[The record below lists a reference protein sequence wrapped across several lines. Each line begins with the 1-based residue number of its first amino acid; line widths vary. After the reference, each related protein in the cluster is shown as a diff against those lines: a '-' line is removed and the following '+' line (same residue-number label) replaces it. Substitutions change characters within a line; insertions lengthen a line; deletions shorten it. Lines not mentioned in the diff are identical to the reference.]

1 MNGVDVSQQVLE
13 ELLLKQNQ
21 LEAQMLKPYDLPRHD
36 LDREQYIDLDGTKNF
51 YLHLTFGYSNP
62 ITDINFYYIAQKH
75 ESKLVSS
82 FSVSSP
88 FYDSFQRL
96 CQQKRI
102 CNWCL
107 CGDSMVRVLKS
118 SITRHSRRAVQRSAM
133 LSSSTDLTT

>member
-21 LEAQMLKPYDLPRHD
+21 LEAQMLKPYELPRHD

-75 ESKLVSS
+75 ESKLAVPAKENMQL
-82 FSVSSP
+82 VP
-88 FYDSFQRL
+88 
-96 CQQKRI
+96 
-102 CNWCL
+102 
-107 CGDSMVRVLKS
+107 VRRFDGMGSEVKY
-118 SITRHSRRAVQRSAM
+118 H
-133 LSSSTDLTT
+133 TTF